1 MKTVLAALTRRPI
14 EPGDEEFLAH
24 LYAST
29 RAEEM
34 ALVPWSEAQKAT
46 FLQQQFHAQHT
57 FYRAQFP
64 DARYDLL
71 LIAGEPAGRL
81 YVDRRPEEFCI
92 LDIALLPE
100 HQGQGIGTALLQE
113 IMEEATVE
121 GKPIRLHVEPTNPAR
136 RLYTRLG
143 FTPIRENGPYI
154 QMECLP
160 GRTAG

>member
-1 MKTVLAALTRRPI
+1 MKAVLATLTRRPI
-14 EPGDEEFLAH
+14 EPGDEAFLPR

-29 RAEEM
+29 RAAEM
-34 ALVPWSEAQKAT
+34 ALVPWSEVEKVA
-46 FLQQQFHAQHT
+46 FLQQQFRAQHT
-57 FYRAQFP
+57 YYRAQFP
-64 DARYDLL
+64 GACYDLL

-100 HQGQGIGTALLQE
+100 YRGWGIGTALLQE

-121 GKPIRLHVEPTNPAR
+121 GKPIRLHVEPMNPAR

-143 FTPIRENGPYI
+143 FTQICENGPYI
-154 QMECLP
+154 QMEWLP
-160 GRTAG
+160 H